1 MCWFCAFNVPHHP
14 FPLDHSRTALE
25 TAATVL
31 KMVQQ
36 HNSRLVLLSVVDSNN
51 TTMANPD
58 GVAQLLQQAHDTFER
73 AGISCEVIEREGKAA
88 FVIGDVA
95 DEIEADL
102 IVMGTRGISLEND
115 QQSTA
120 ARVIQLAPCAVLV
133 VP

>member
-1 MCWFCAFNVPHHP
+1 MFGTIL
-14 FPLDHSRTALE
+14 FPLDHSRSALD
-25 TAATVL
+25 TAATAM

-36 HNSRLVLLSVVDSNN
+36 HNSRLVLLSVVDPNDSS
-51 TTMANPD
+51 MANAD
-58 GVAQLLQQAHDTFER
+58 GVAQLLQQAHDTFQR
-73 AGISCEVIEREGKAA
+73 AGINCEVIEREGNPA

-102 IVMGTRGISLEND
+102 IVMGTRGISLDSD

>member
-1 MCWFCAFNVPHHP
+1 
-14 FPLDHSRTALE
+14 
-25 TAATVL
+25 
-31 KMVQQ
+31 MVQQ
-36 HNSRLVLLSVVDSNN
+36 HNSRLVLLSVVDSND

-120 ARVIQLAPCAVLV
+120 ARVIHLAPCAVLV
-133 VP
+133 VPYCSVVPLRRSSGIRATSPRRKEP

>member
-1 MCWFCAFNVPHHP
+1 MFRTIL
-14 FPLDHSRTALE
+14 FPLDHSHTALE

-31 KMVQQ
+31 KMVQH
-36 HNSRLVLLSVVDSNN
+36 HNSRLVLLSVVDSND

>member
-1 MCWFCAFNVPHHP
+1 MFRTIL

-31 KMVQQ
+31 KMVKQ
-36 HNSRLVLLSVVDSNN
+36 HNSRLVLLSVVDSND

>member
-1 MCWFCAFNVPHHP
+1 MFRTIL

-36 HNSRLVLLSVVDSNN
+36 HNSRLVLLSVVDSND

-115 QQSTA
+115 QPSTA

>member
-1 MCWFCAFNVPHHP
+1 MFRTIL
-14 FPLDHSRTALE
+14 FPLDHSRTSLE

-73 AGISCEVIEREGKAA
+73 AGISCEVLEREGKAA

>member
-1 MCWFCAFNVPHHP
+1 MFRTIL

-36 HNSRLVLLSVVDSNN
+36 HNSRLVLLSVVDSND

-115 QQSTA
+115 QQNTA

>member
-1 MCWFCAFNVPHHP
+1 
-14 FPLDHSRTALE
+14 
-25 TAATVL
+25 
-31 KMVQQ
+31 
-36 HNSRLVLLSVVDSNN
+36 VLLSVVDSND